1 MQNEYP
7 FNQPSLIEQLP
18 LKSKSKRKMMP
29 TNVPH
34 YLILDNQDTL
44 DVLPIPAYKYITGD
58 KRTQDDLVSIATK
71 FRYAVK
77 NALENGLG
85 QKFIKF
91 SGVMRIDFKK
101 VTNPNIS
108 MISFIKGLR
117 VIFIPDWLSDDI
129 NDDNDPFQP
138 YKNGLIVIDQYGDS
152 VETKGGIAYV
162 DETFATC
169 LKNIADMIYE
179 ITLTICDQYK
189 QWIKS
194 EHKISNVNE
203 ILSADQMYQTLE
215 YLLLQVTEIAPR
227 IKQLIEDE

>member
-1 MQNEYP
+1 MQKEYP

-18 LKSKSKRKMMP
+18 LKSKSKRKIMP

-44 DVLPIPAYKYITGD
+44 KVLPIPAYKYITGD

-108 MISFIKGLR
+108 MITFIKDLR
-117 VIFIPDWLSDDI
+117 VIFIPDWISDDI

-162 DETFATC
+162 DEPFATC

-203 ILSADQMYQTLE
+203 ILSTDQMYQTLE
-215 YLLLQVTEIAPR
+215 YLLLQVTKIAPR

>member
-1 MQNEYP
+1 MQKEYP

-18 LKSKSKRKMMP
+18 LKSKSKRKMIP

-34 YLILDNQDTL
+34 YLVLDNQDSL
-44 DVLPIPAYKYITGD
+44 DVLPVPAFKYISGD
-58 KRTQDDLVSIATK
+58 KRTQEDLVTIATK

-91 SGVMRIDFKK
+91 SGIMRIDFQK

-108 MISFIKGLR
+108 MITFIKDLR

-129 NDDNDPFQP
+129 NDDKDPFQP

-152 VETKGGIAYV
+152 LQTKGGIV
-162 DETFATC
+162 CFDEPFATC
-169 LKNIADMIYE
+169 LKNIADIIYD
-179 ITLTICDQYK
+179 ISLTLCDHYK
-189 QWIKS
+189 QWIKAEYS
-194 EHKISNVNE
+194 ISNVNE
-203 ILSADQMYQTLE
+203 ILSCDQLYQALE
-215 YLLLQVTEIAPR
+215 YLLRQVTEITPR
-227 IKQLIEDE
+227 IEQLIEGE